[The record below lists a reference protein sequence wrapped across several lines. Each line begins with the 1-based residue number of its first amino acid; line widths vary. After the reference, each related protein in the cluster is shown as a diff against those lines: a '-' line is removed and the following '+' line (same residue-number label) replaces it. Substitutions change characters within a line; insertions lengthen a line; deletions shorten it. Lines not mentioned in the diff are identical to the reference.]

1 MSTDTLGGFP
11 ALRLANDL
19 IEAWFIPELG
29 GRLASLRVKNGRE
42 WCHHPGGSLKLW
54 ANQPGDAFSTSTCV
68 GLDEC
73 LPTISACHV
82 DGRDLPDHGSCW
94 NHPWEVLPGPG
105 IGLGLDLPDLP
116 LRLERRATLQGA
128 MLRLD
133 YRLVNRGDRPER
145 WGWAFHGLLSIM
157 AGDRVSLPGVEE
169 MAVVAQY
176 LAQPLRQPTWAWPS
190 PRADLHVDALDL
202 GPGKTYAKLIAGPL
216 QEGRAAV
223 MAQDG
228 QGLELRWS
236 VAENPWCGLWVSRGA
251 YLGQHTVALEPTN
264 LPCDGLARAGDRAA
278 ILAPGATATWWV
290 EVRLTPPAG

>member
-105 IGLGLDLPDLP
+105 IGPINEYGLT
-116 LRLERRATLQGA
+116 RR
-128 MLRLD
+128 
-133 YRLVNRGDRPER
+133 YCK
-145 WGWAFHGLLSIM
+145 GLHINS
-157 AGDRVSLPGVEE
+157 E
-169 MAVVAQY
+169 
-176 LAQPLRQPTWAWPS
+176 
-190 PRADLHVDALDL
+190 HHF
-202 GPGKTYAKLIAGPL
+202 KTRCYKT
-216 QEGRAAV
+216 RK
-223 MAQDG
+223 
-228 QGLELRWS
+228 
-236 VAENPWCGLWVSRGA
+236 
-251 YLGQHTVALEPTN
+251 
-264 LPCDGLARAGDRAA
+264 
-278 ILAPGATATWWV
+278 
-290 EVRLTPPAG
+290 